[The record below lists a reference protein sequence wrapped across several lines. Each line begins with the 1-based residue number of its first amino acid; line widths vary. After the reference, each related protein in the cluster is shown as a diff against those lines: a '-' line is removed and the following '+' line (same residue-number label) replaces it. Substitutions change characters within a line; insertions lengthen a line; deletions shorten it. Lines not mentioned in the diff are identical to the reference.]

1 MTVSV
6 LVTMMVTATLSHF
19 SAIVGGFG
27 RFTVREVIN
36 GDLRLILD
44 YGLSQSEAE
53 TPMRDNGSAKLL
65 NETLSTTKVVG
76 VRMGDQYG
84 MNVLRQQLRLPQPML
99 YRLPGDRTRQ
109 PGIDEGSAILVQQ
122 GIHVHVAEPR

>member
-1 MTVSV
+1 MTMSV
-6 LVTMMVTATLSHF
+6 LVTMMVTAMLSHF
-19 SAIVGGFG
+19 SAIVGGYG

-76 VRMGDQYG
+76 ARMGDQYC
-84 MNVLRQQLRLPQPML
+84 MNVLRQQLRLPQPMNPHP
-99 YRLPGDRTRQ
+99 RRRT
-109 PGIDEGSAILVQQ
+109 
-122 GIHVHVAEPR
+122 